1 MKQTLETLARS
12 LAHAW
17 RTGQRIALPSADE
30 SPASRADAFIVQDR
44 MAELIG
50 DSCVGWKVAAAVR
63 KVQILEGLDGPMV
76 GRLMASRVFRD
87 PAQIP
92 AALFDGYKIESEFA
106 FRFRDAI
113 PARGRAWTHGELSP
127 LLTLHPGLEV
137 AGSRFACDT
146 GSRKLTTYE
155 IIADNGGGGAYVVG
169 EGIDDWQE
177 MDLDH
182 VPVDARIDEGEPI
195 HTNKGEFRGNPVEIL
210 VETVN
215 SLSARGIGLAAGDLI
230 TTGTLT
236 LPTAL
241 HRGQSY
247 VARFG
252 ELMTLSVTMR

>member
-1 MKQTLETLARS
+1 MKQTFDNLARS
-12 LAHAW
+12 LADAW
-17 RTGQRIALPSADE
+17 RTGQCIALPPANE

-50 DSCVGWKVAAAVR
+50 DSCAGWKVAAAVR

-76 GRLMASRVFRD
+76 GRLMASRVFHD

-92 AALFDGYKIESEFA
+92 ATLFDGYKIESEFA
-106 FRFRDAI
+106 FRLRDTI
-113 PARGRAWTHGELSP
+113 PARDRAWTRDELSP
-127 LLTLHPGLEV
+127 FLTFHPGLEV
-137 AGSRFACDT
+137 AGSRFALGA
-146 GSRKLTTYE
+146 GSRKLTIYE

-169 EGIDDWQE
+169 DGIDDWQKI
-177 MDLDH
+177 DFDH
-182 VPVDARIDEGEPI
+182 MPVDARINDGEPI
-195 HTNKGEFRGNPVEIL
+195 HTNRGEFRGNPVDIL

-215 SLSARGIGLAAGDLI
+215 GLSARGIGLAAGDLV

-241 HRGQSY
+241 HRGQTY

-252 ELMTLSVTMR
+252 DLMTLSVMMH